1 MRKLFSRYRL
11 LGVILGILLLSPLCI
26 GGSALA
32 QANNSS
38 GDIVVQTIP
47 GPTVAEKLTERTK
60 ASWPWYVTRGSGLAA
75 AFFLI
80 ILMLS
85 GIGLVTG
92 HTFRFLEP
100 ITAWA
105 SHRALGL
112 AFAIS
117 VLLHMFSLLFDHF
130 APFNIWQILVPW
142 MSKYRPVNIFGFH
155 MGSLYVALGVLAF
168 YMVVLITITSLF
180 WVEKKPYLWK
190 IVHLLSYI
198 VILLVFV
205 HALYLGTDL
214 THGLLRWLWIILGV
228 GIAYATVHRLWRAKT
243 T

>member
-1 MRKLFSRYRL
+1 MRKFLTRYRL
-11 LGVILGILLLSPLCI
+11 LWLVLGVVLLSPLCI
-26 GGSALA
+26 SKPALA
-32 QANNSS
+32 QSKNAS

-47 GPTVAEKLTERTK
+47 GPTVADKLTARTK
-60 ASWPWYVTRGSGLAA
+60 ASWPWYVARGSGMAA
-75 AFFLI
+75 AIFLV

-100 ITAWA
+100 LTAWA
-105 SHRALGL
+105 SHRALGI
-112 AFAIS
+112 AFSIS

-130 APFNIWQILVPW
+130 SPFNIWQLLVPW
-142 MSKYRPVNIFGFH
+142 MSKYRPVSIFGFH
-155 MGSLYVALGVLAF
+155 LGSLYVALGVLAF
-168 YMVVLITITSLF
+168 YMIILITITSLF

-190 IVHLLSYI
+190 ISHLLSYI

-205 HALYLGTDL
+205 HALYLGTDV
-214 THGLLRWLWIILGV
+214 THGLLRWLWITLGV
-228 GIAYATVHRLWRAKT
+228 GIALASILRLWRAKT